1 MDFDLAVRY
10 LYGKPQSDFDAL
22 LQHLEELIDT
32 FERNAEATSLLYG
45 QSYLEER
52 EKIKKTHKEYWV
64 AAGKVYKEA
73 YEEVSGDEYEKD
85 SWAVH
90 QAGYSEIE
98 RDEQI
103 AEEIVDRNHREM
115 IDHYNKSATA
125 MLYSILE
132 GQFRRFSELL
142 RQMGGHVLSV
152 EDLAQRDYI
161 EGIYKYLEKVIGIDT
176 ASIEHFKEKFQ
187 PLKRLRNKIMH
198 NNAEFPDIE
207 ATELNK
213 IVEDSQGMLDWEK
226 EMDEYADWDDKDNV
240 KRYYVLRIKNIDYL
254 ERYYRLI
261 REFFNELFWLADAHF
276 KHQPI
281 AERLKYAAGFVG
293 RNIRV
298 ENTSITNV
306 AKGRSIKATI
316 INDGEEEPIS
326 FVFAITVTRATK
338 STFSILNQVPDAPR
352 LDRLAGYIRKN
363 PHIILKSVLQGFNIG
378 NRTTAVKVLFS

>member
-1 MDFDLAVRY
+1 MDFDLTLRY

-52 EKIKKTHKEYWV
+52 EKVKKTFKEYWA

-73 YEEVSGDEYEKD
+73 YEEVSGDDHERD

-90 QAGYSEIE
+90 KAGYREIE

-103 AEEIVDRNHREM
+103 SEEIADRNHREM

-176 ASIEHFKEKFQ
+176 TSIEPFKEKFQ

-213 IVEDSQGMLDWEK
+213 IVEDSKGMLDWEK

-254 ERYYRLI
+254 EPYYKLI

-293 RNIRV
+293 RNISV
-298 ENTSITNV
+298 ENTSISDV
-306 AKGRSIKATI
+306 DKGRKIKATI
-316 INDGEEEPIS
+316 VNNDVDEPGS
-326 FVFAITVTRATK
+326 FDFTITVTRAARN
-338 STFSILNQVPDAPR
+338 TFSILNQVPDTPR
-352 LDRLAGYIRKN
+352 LNRLAGYIKKN
-363 PHIILKSVLQGFNIG
+363 PHIILKSVLQGFMIG
-378 NRTTAVKVLFS
+378 NQTASVKVLFS

>member
-1 MDFDLAVRY
+1 MDFELTLRY

-32 FERNAEATSLLYG
+32 FERNARATSELYG
-45 QSYLEER
+45 RSYLAER
-52 EKIKKTHKEYWV
+52 EKIKEAFKGYWET
-64 AAGKVYKEA
+64 AGEIYAEA
-73 YEEVSGDEYEKD
+73 YEEVSGDESEKD
-85 SWAVH
+85 AWAAH
-90 QAGYSEIE
+90 KAGYREIE

-142 RQMGGHVLSV
+142 RQIGNHVLSV
-152 EDLAQRDYI
+152 EDLVQRDYI

-176 ASIEHFKEKFQ
+176 SSIEHFKDKFQ

-198 NNAEFPDIE
+198 NNAEFPDID

-213 IVEDSQGMLDWEK
+213 IVKESKGMLDWEK
-226 EMDEYADWDDKDNV
+226 EMDEYANWDDEDNV

-254 ERYYRLI
+254 EPYYKLI
-261 REFFNELFWLADAHF
+261 REFFNELFWLADEHLA
-276 KHQPI
+276 HQPI

-293 RNIRV
+293 RDIRV
-298 ENTSITNV
+298 ENTSIINV
-306 AKGRSIKATI
+306 DKGRKIKATV
-316 INDGEEEPIS
+316 INDSEEQPSTFE
-326 FVFAITVTRATK
+326 FAITVTRATK
-338 STFSILNQVPDAPR
+338 SAFSILNQVPDAPR
-352 LDRLAGYIRKN
+352 LDRLAAYIEKN
-363 PHIILKSVLQGFNIG
+363 KHIILKSVLQGFNIG
-378 NRTTAVKVLFS
+378 NRTTAIRVLFS